1 VEDEET
7 IIMLRGFGVDCVQ
20 GYYLEKP
27 RADHPLMLASATR
40 RQDRSMELRF
50 T

>member
-1 VEDEET
+1 
-7 IIMLRGFGVDCVQ
+7 MLRGFGVDCVQ

-27 RADHPLMLASATR
+27 RADHPLILSATR
-40 RQDRSMELRF
+40 RRDSSMELRF

>member
-1 VEDEET
+1 
-7 IIMLRGFGVDCVQ
+7 MLKSFGVDCVQ

-27 RADHPLMLASATR
+27 RADHPLMLNASRLQNAKL
-40 RQDRSMELRF
+40 ELRF